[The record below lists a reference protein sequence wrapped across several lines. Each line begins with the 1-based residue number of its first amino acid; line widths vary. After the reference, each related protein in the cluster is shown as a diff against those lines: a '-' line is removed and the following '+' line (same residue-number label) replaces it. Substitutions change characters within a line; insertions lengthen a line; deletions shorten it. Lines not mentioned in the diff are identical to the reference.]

1 MFVRPKK
8 GGIMNI
14 QSSVYTDMGLS
25 RESVALSAVRQSIEQ
40 ARQMN
45 ELVSKSAQSAPLD
58 ESRGTM
64 LDILV

>member
-1 MFVRPKK
+1 
-8 GGIMNI
+8 MNI

-25 RESVALSAVRQSIEQ
+25 RESVALSAVKQSMDQ
-40 ARQMN
+40 VRQMN
-45 ELVSKSAQSAPLD
+45 EMVTKSVQSAPLD